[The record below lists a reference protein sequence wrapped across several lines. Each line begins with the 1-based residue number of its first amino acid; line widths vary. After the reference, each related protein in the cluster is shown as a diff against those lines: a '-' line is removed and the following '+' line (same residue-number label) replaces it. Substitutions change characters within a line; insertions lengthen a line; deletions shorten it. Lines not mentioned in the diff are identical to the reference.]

1 VKHSDNIGTATMIET
16 LTRRQIL
23 IAGAAFAGLAAL
35 GVPAAA
41 ETREIVE
48 MSLGDPDAPVTVIEY
63 ASLTCPHCATF
74 HREVLPR
81 LKEEFI
87 ETGQVHFI
95 SREVFFDR
103 PGLWGAMLARCAGED
118 RYFGMLDLLYAQQAT
133 WSRAEDAPTIVE
145 HLYAIGRQAGM
156 TRETMDACLQDA
168 EFAQALVAWYQE
180 NATEHGI
187 QSTPSFVINGERTGN
202 LPWADFRARI
212 EAELAS

>member
-1 VKHSDNIGTATMIET
+1 
-16 LTRRQIL
+16 
-23 IAGAAFAGLAAL
+23 
-35 GVPAAA
+35 
-41 ETREIVE
+41 
-48 MSLGDPDAPVTVIEY
+48 
-63 ASLTCPHCATF
+63 
-74 HREVLPR
+74 
-81 LKEEFI
+81 
-87 ETGQVHFI
+87 
-95 SREVFFDR
+95 
-103 PGLWGAMLARCAGED
+103 MLARCAGVD

-156 TRETMDACLQDA
+156 TREAMDACLQDA

-202 LPWADFRARI
+202 LPWADFRALI